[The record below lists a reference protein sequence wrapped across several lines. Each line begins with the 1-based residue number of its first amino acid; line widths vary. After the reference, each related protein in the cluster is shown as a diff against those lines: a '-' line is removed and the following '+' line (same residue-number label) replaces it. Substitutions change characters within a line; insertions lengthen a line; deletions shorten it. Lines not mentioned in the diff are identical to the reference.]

1 MVKAARASPLSN
13 STRTNLGNFCVKIG
27 LFFDHCHPTFNKEN
41 GPISQLDDRKQKALL
56 VQGSLREEEKK
67 GGN

>member
-1 MVKAARASPLSN
+1 MVKAALASPLSN

-27 LFFDHCHPTFNKEN
+27 PFFDHCDPTFNKEN

>member
-1 MVKAARASPLSN
+1 MVKAALASPLSN
-13 STRTNLGNFCVKIG
+13 STRTNLGNFWVKIG
-27 LFFDHCHPTFNKEN
+27 PFFDHCDPTFNKEN